1 MYDRIGV
8 VGAGLMGSEIALVFA
23 LSGRRVRLN
32 DTSEELI
39 SQALK
44 RLEGVLQK
52 GIDRGFY
59 EPDVI
64 ERTMPLIT
72 PCHSLIDFAD
82 SDLVVEAVFENEDV
96 KGEIFSQLDTIAATG
111 CVFASNTSSI
121 SITALASKV
130 SEKRR
135 ECFIGTHFF
144 SPVSRMKL
152 VEVIPGLDT
161 TPEIVESVSQLCK
174 QIGKTPIRVKDVVGF
189 AVNRLLHAMMI
200 EAMRLVEEGV
210 ATPEDIDVAC
220 RLGLGHPIGPF
231 QLMDATQI
239 SLSLQVEEIL
249 HEAYG
254 DRFKPRPIMKQ
265 MVGAGYNGKK
275 SGRGWYKS

>member
-1 MYDRIGV
+1 MKR
-8 VGAGLMGSEIALVFA
+8 LSALLLTCLLSAVSSLSA
-23 LSGRRVRLN
+23 LAADADPDVLKVALLPDENAS
-32 DTSEELI
+32 ELI
-39 SQALK
+39 KRNQPLK
-44 RLEGVLQK
+44 DYLEEHLDKKVQ
-52 GIDRGFY
+52 
-59 EPDVI
+59 
-64 ERTMPLIT
+64 LIVT
-72 PCHSLIDFAD
+72 TDY
-82 SDLVVEAVFENEDV
+82 
-96 KGEIFSQLDTIAATG
+96 
-111 CVFASNTSSI
+111 SS
-121 SITALASKV
+121 
-130 SEKRR
+130 
-135 ECFIGTHFF
+135 
-144 SPVSRMKL
+144 
-152 VEVIPGLDT
+152 
-161 TPEIVESVSQLCK
+161 
-174 QIGKTPIRVKDVVGF
+174 
-189 AVNRLLHAMMI
+189 MI